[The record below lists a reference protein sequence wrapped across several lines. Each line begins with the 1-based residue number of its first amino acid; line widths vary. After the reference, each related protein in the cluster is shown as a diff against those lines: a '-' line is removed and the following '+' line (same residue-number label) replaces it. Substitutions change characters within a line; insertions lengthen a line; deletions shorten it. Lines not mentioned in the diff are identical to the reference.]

1 MTTRS
6 SDELLS
12 AYDDAALNRRYW
24 TTYSILTVGISLDYF
39 DFFIVAFLIA
49 VVGPQWHITYGQSSV
64 ILLAGGIGGI
74 VGALVCG
81 SLGDV
86 WGRKT
91 ILVGCSFIC
100 AVAAGLIAL
109 IPDGAVAMFT
119 VLRFIVGF
127 ALGGTV
133 TPFNTLL
140 VETTPTR
147 YRTVL
152 SSLGVVFPTVG
163 GVLAALSSATLMGAV
178 GWRGVAALGMAPAV
192 IGALAIFFM
201 PESVRWLI
209 GRGRFVEARKEVAK
223 LRGMP
228 AESLPLP
235 TIAAVAPPR
244 GRLADLYAQSELF
257 WLVLV
262 SWLGISTAEYA
273 IVLWGPTIFSMLLK
287 VPVMQA
293 AHYMVYLSLFGVFG
307 KITFS
312 FAAHWLGRRICGML
326 AGFAGAVALAGAA
339 YCHSLVLAG
348 FPVFVLLLM
357 AAFLF
362 VDGNFANV
370 APYSVEAYGVRLG
383 SRASGFGQAVNSI
396 GRIIGPLC
404 LALIAGTSNLLE
416 PAATAAAVLPTF
428 LFLAGCLFAVG
439 LVFTLLAPE
448 TRGVPIPQGDESA
461 MNTADSPGLVKQP
474 VMGSQAVRFLVNTKA
489 EGN

>member
-1 MTTRS
+1 MTTRN

-12 AYDDAALNRRYW
+12 AYDDAPLNRRYW
-24 TTYSILTVGISLDYF
+24 TTYAVLTIGISLDYF

-49 VVGPQWHITYGQSSV
+49 VVGPQWHMTYGQSSL
-64 ILLAGGIGGI
+64 ILLAGGVGGI
-74 VGALVCG
+74 AGALVCG

-91 ILVGCSFIC
+91 VLVGCSFIC
-100 AVAAGLIAL
+100 AVAAGAISL
-109 IPDGAVAMFT
+109 IPTGSVVMFT
-119 VLRFIVGF
+119 ILRFIVGF

-163 GVLAALSSATLMGAV
+163 GVLAGLASATLMGAI

-192 IGALAIFFM
+192 VGLLAIFLM

-209 GRGRFVEARKEVAK
+209 ARGRFVEARKEVAK
-223 LRGMP
+223 LRGVP

-235 TIAAVAPPR
+235 TTVAVVPPR
-244 GRLADLYAQSELF
+244 GRLSELYAQPRLF
-257 WLVLV
+257 WLVLI

-273 IVLWGPTIFSMLLK
+273 ILLWGPTIFSMLLK
-287 VPVMQA
+287 IPVMQA
-293 AHYMVYLSLFGVFG
+293 AHYMVYLSLFGIFG

-312 FAAHWLGRRICGML
+312 FVAQWLGRRTCGML
-326 AGFAGAVALAGAA
+326 AGFAGAVALVAAA
-339 YCHSLVLAG
+339 YFHSVVLAG
-348 FPVFVLLLM
+348 FPIFVLLVM
-357 AAFLF
+357 VAFLF

-404 LALIAGTSNLLE
+404 LALIAGTSNLLA
-416 PAATAAAVLPTF
+416 PAATEAAVLPTF

-448 TRGVPIPQGDESA
+448 TRGVPIPQGDEEPTGSA
-461 MNTADSPGLVKQP
+461 AGDLGLAKQP
-474 VMGSQAVRFLVNTKA
+474 VV
-489 EGN
+489 

>member
-1 MTTRS
+1 MTTRN

-12 AYDDAALNRRYW
+12 AYDDAPLNHRYW

-49 VVGPQWHITYGQSSV
+49 VVGPQWHMTYGQSSM
-64 ILLAGGIGGI
+64 ILLAGGVGGI

-91 ILVGCSFIC
+91 ILVVCSFIC
-100 AVAAGLIAL
+100 AVAAGSIAL
-109 IPDGAVAMFT
+109 IPVGSVVMFT

-163 GVLAALSSATLMGAV
+163 GVLAGLASATLMGAI

-192 IGALAIFFM
+192 IGALAIFLM

-209 GRGRFVEARKEVAK
+209 ARGRFVEARNEVAK
-223 LRGMP
+223 LRGVP

-235 TIAAVAPPR
+235 TAALVTPPR
-244 GRLADLYAQSELF
+244 GRLADLYAQPGLF
-257 WLVLV
+257 WLVVV

-273 IVLWGPTIFSMLLK
+273 ILLWGPTIFSMLLK
-287 VPVMQA
+287 IPVMQA
-293 AHYMVYLSLFGVFG
+293 AHYMVYLSLFGIFG
-307 KITFS
+307 KVMFS
-312 FAAHWLGRRICGML
+312 LVAQWLGRRTCGML
-326 AGFAGAVALAGAA
+326 AGFAGAVALAAAA
-339 YCHSLVLAG
+339 YFHSLVVAG
-348 FPVFVLLLM
+348 FPIFVLLVM

-370 APYSVEAYGVRLG
+370 APYSVEAYGVKLG
-383 SRASGFGQAVNSI
+383 SRASGLGQAVNSI

-404 LALIAGTSNLLE
+404 LALIAGTSNLLA
-416 PAATAAAVLPTF
+416 PAATEAAVLPTF

-439 LVFTLLAPE
+439 LVFMLLAPE
-448 TRGVPIPQGDESA
+448 TRGVPIPQGDGELA
-461 MNTADSPGLVKQP
+461 TRVGDSLGLAKQSG
-474 VMGSQAVRFLVNTKA
+474 V
-489 EGN
+489 